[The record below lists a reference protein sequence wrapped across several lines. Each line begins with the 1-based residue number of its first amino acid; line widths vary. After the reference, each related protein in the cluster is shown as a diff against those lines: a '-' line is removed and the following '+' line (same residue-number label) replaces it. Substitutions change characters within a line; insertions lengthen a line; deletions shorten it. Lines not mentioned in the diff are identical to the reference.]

1 MIQIQNTVAPF
12 PVGIGK
18 VVGASGTA
26 DEKVFDTKSVEGSDI
41 LTDKSPFEKQ
51 SGCPGTVGGCQ
62 TGAGAFLKSSSRQ
75 RSHKSDTRRGQIRFD
90 GCDGSEAPAGF
101 QIQTGVAVIVSSI
114 GDGGQGAAGPV
125 MVCSGVERRK

>member
-51 SGCPGTVGGCQ
+51 SR
-62 TGAGAFLKSSSRQ
+62 L
-75 RSHKSDTRRGQIRFD
+75 
-90 GCDGSEAPAGF
+90 APA
-101 QIQTGVAVIVSSI
+101 SW
-114 GDGGQGAAGPV
+114 AAARLVP
-125 MVCSGVERRK
+125 ERS